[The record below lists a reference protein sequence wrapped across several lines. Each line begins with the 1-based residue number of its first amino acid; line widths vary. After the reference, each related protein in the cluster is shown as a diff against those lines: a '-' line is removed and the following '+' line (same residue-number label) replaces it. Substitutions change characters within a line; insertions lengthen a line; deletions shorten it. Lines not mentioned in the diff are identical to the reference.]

1 MLKQFPLQ
9 IGRVRKRVEML
20 VFFGPETPKSEFEG
34 SKPPKGTCTKQNT
47 SFELSS
53 VRIG

>member
-1 MLKQFPLQ
+1 MLKQIPLQ
-9 IGRVRKRVEML
+9 IFKVRKRVEIF
-20 VFFGPETPKSEFEG
+20 VIFGPETPKSEFKG
-34 SKPPKGTCTKQNT
+34 SKSHNGTCTKQNT